1 MYTQTLVEKS
11 IKDGQNLVDAL
22 EKAGLDPKA
31 AFWYFNPDLE
41 TWKLMIMLPA
51 MDSGDHQ
58 HAYKLVEQVRMS
70 TRPQVSISL
79 NDIALQSSY
88 SPLVGAV
95 RWAVRTLPKGAR
107 EGSHYI
113 GTNVN
118 NRFIGDVH
126 IYKV

>member
-1 MYTQTLVEKS
+1 MYTQTLVEQS

-22 EKAGLDPKA
+22 EKGGLEPKA

-58 HAYKLVEQVRMS
+58 HAYQLVERVRMS

-88 SPLVGAV
+88 SPLVAAV
-95 RWAVRTLPKGAR
+95 RRVVKALPNGAR
-107 EGSHYI
+107 KGSQYI

-118 NRFIGDVH
+118 NQFIGDVY

>member
-1 MYTQTLVEKS
+1 MYTQTLVERL

-22 EKAGLDPKA
+22 ENADLDPKA
-31 AFWYFNPDLE
+31 AFWYFNPELE
-41 TWKLMIMLPA
+41 TWRLMIMLPA

-58 HAYKLVEQVRMS
+58 HAYELVEQVRMS
-70 TRPQVSISL
+70 TQPQVSISL
-79 NDIALQSSY
+79 NDVALQSRY
-88 SPLVGAV
+88 SPLVAAV
-95 RWAVRTLPKGAR
+95 RRVVKTLPNTAR

-118 NRFIGDVH
+118 NQFIGDVY